1 MAKSLLARLKI
12 KLSNGKGARL
22 PCPHSAPM
30 QEAGGYEKKSEPI
43 VANEAAIIGIT
54 KETET
59 GTAET
64 TPPGHDL
71 VPTLYSQQALYV

>member
-1 MAKSLLARLKI
+1 
-12 KLSNGKGARL
+12 
-22 PCPHSAPM
+22 M